1 MLNHLSI
8 RNFAVVKT
16 LDLDLEQG
24 MTAITGETGAGK
36 SIAIDA
42 LSLCLGARADA
53 NMVRPGEDKAEI
65 IATFSVQHSEARTWL
80 QQRELD
86 NDDECII
93 RRLISSE
100 GRSRAFINGVPAP
113 LQQLKELGHYLIS
126 IHGQH
131 AHQQLLKPEVQ
142 RQLLDDYAQHSP
154 SLIKVADSY
163 QELRHK
169 QKSLLQLQQSQQQRE
184 ARKQLL
190 AYQVEELDE
199 FALEESEFQQLEAEH
214 KRLSNSQVL
223 LEQSQLSFHQLY
235 EADEFNALAAIQT
248 SCDRLQELQDSDPSL
263 APIVAILNEAAIQV
277 DEAAQQIR
285 DYVDALEIDPM
296 RMQQVEA
303 RYSLAMD
310 LSRKHQVQ
318 PEQLYQHHQQLSAEY
333 RELQQDQDMLVEL
346 EQELQLL
353 QQKYLDTALKLSNSR
368 KKAAVKLAK
377 EIQQH
382 IRSMNMQHAQLS
394 IAVEFQDDAAPSAF
408 GLDNIQFLI
417 ATNAGQHADSLDKVV
432 SGGELSRIGLAIQ
445 VISSSTQAIPTMI
458 FDEVDVGIS
467 GPTASIVG
475 QLLRKL
481 GQQTQV
487 LCVTHLPQV
496 AARAHQQKFVTKFS
510 DNNSTETHIISLSEK
525 ERIEELARLLA
536 GDKLTDTAIANAK
549 DLLANQ

>member
-8 RNFAVVKT
+8 RNFAVVKS

-42 LSLCLGARADA
+42 LGLCLGARAEA
-53 NMVRPGEDKAEI
+53 NMVRPGEEKAEI
-65 IATFSVQHSEARTWL
+65 IASFNIQHSAAKNWL
-80 QQRELD
+80 SQHDLD

-93 RRLISSE
+93 RRLISAE

-113 LQQLKELGHYLIS
+113 LQQLKELGQYLIS

-131 AHQQLLKPEVQ
+131 AHQQLLKPDVQ
-142 RQLLDDYAQHSP
+142 RQLLDDYAQHP
-154 SLIKVADSY
+154 SLLVKVSDSY
-163 QELRHK
+163 QELQQKHK
-169 QKSLLQLQQSQQQRE
+169 LLRQLQQSQQHRE

-190 AYQVEELDE
+190 AYQVEELDD
-199 FALEESEFQQLEAEH
+199 FALEQGEFQQLEAEH
-214 KRLSNSQVL
+214 KRLSNSQAL

-235 EADEFNALAAIQT
+235 EAEEFNALAAIQT

-263 APIVAILNEAAIQV
+263 KPIVGILNEAAIQV

-285 DYVDALEIDPM
+285 DYVDSLEIDPL

-303 RYSLAMD
+303 RYSQAMD

-318 PEQLYQHHQQLSAEY
+318 PEGLYEHHQTLATEY
-333 RELQQDQDMLVEL
+333 KELQQDQDTLQEL
-346 EQELQLL
+346 EHELTLL
-353 QQKYLDTALKLSNSR
+353 QQKYQDTALKLSKSR
-368 KKAAVKLAK
+368 QKAAKQLA
-377 EIQQH
+377 EAIQQH

-394 IAVEFQDDAAPSAF
+394 IEVQFDLQQTASAF
-408 GLDNIQFLI
+408 GLDNIRFLI
-417 ATNAGQHADSLDKVV
+417 ATNAGQHADVLDKVV

-475 QLLRKL
+475 QLLRTL
-481 GQQTQV
+481 GQKTQV

-510 DNNSTETHIISLSEK
+510 DSNSTETHIISLSEQ